1 MTKKELLAAIDK
13 KKQEVI
19 NLVAEDKVD
28 EATTAKEE
36 LKTLQAKLDLIEDL
50 EDGQKDQ
57 TQKQVNDGDAAP
69 VDDEKN
75 SIKAFANAARNGFR
89 GIVNAVTGMTE
100 GTPANGGYTVPE
112 DIQTRINQYKSAVF
126 SLLDLVDS
134 ESVTTNKGARTFQK
148 RSQQTG
154 FSKVSEGGKIGGK
167 GGPQFERISYE
178 IEKYAGY
185 FPVTNELLEDSDANI
200 TETIVQW
207 IAGESRATDNSQILT
222 AIKTKTATELSNLD
236 GIQKAIIVTLGA
248 AFAGSSKIVTNDDG
262 LLYLSTLKNTN
273 GDYLLRNANNDPM
286 KKVLAIG
293 AMSVPVEVIGNDV
306 LASNTA
312 TAEKRGIPFI
322 IGDLKEGVK
331 KFARK
336 DTVITSSDIASVSD
350 FNAFEQDMTLFRAIE
365 RDDYVV
371 KDEEAFV
378 NGVLTIDDTTVV
390 GE

>member
-19 NLVAEDKVD
+19 DLVAKDDVEGGKK
-28 EATTAKEE
+28 AKEE
-36 LKTLQAKLDLIEDL
+36 LKTLQAKLELIDDL
-50 EDGQKDQ
+50 EDEQKKQ
-57 TQKQVNDGDAAP
+57 TEGQVNQGKGKTPEDGKDSVKEFAA
-69 VDDEKN
+69 
-75 SIKAFANAARNGFR
+75 AARTGFR
-89 GIVNAVTGMTE
+89 NAVTGMTE
-100 GTPANGGYTVPE
+100 GSAANGGYTVPE
-112 DIQTRINQYKSAVF
+112 DIQTQINQYKEAQF

-154 FSKVSEGGKIGGK
+154 FSKVVEGGKIGGK
-167 GGPQFERISYE
+167 TGPQFERLTYE

-200 TETIVQW
+200 ANVIIQW
-207 IAGESRATDNSQILT
+207 IAGESRATDNAQVLA
-222 AIKTKTATELSNLD
+222 AIKTKAATELANID

-286 KKVLAIG
+286 KKVLAVG

-306 LASNTA
+306 LASDVA
-312 TAEKRGIPFI
+312 TANKRGIPFI
-322 IGDLKEGVK
+322 VGDLKEGIK
-331 KFARK
+331 KFNRK
-336 DTVITSSDIASVSD
+336 ETVITSSDIASVSD
-350 FNAFEQDMTLFRAIE
+350 FNAFEQDMTLYRAIE
-365 RDDYVV
+365 RNDYVV
-371 KDEEAFV
+371 KDAEAFV
-378 NGVLTIDDTTVV
+378 NGVITIDDTTVA